1 VDTDQEVFMRFLIL
15 SAMVTALTAVAM
27 SPPAQAAQRHNRHTG
42 VTGAPT
48 TVYQQQLP
56 YGGYGWG
63 TDPDPNVRSEMLRD
77 PPNDR

>member
-1 VDTDQEVFMRFLIL
+1 MRFLIL
-15 SAMVTALTAVAM
+15 AAVTTALTAVAM
-27 SPPAQAAQRHNRHTG
+27 SPSAQAAERHNRHTA

-48 TVYQQQLP
+48 TVYQHQLP
-56 YGGYGWG
+56 YGGYGYG

>member
-1 VDTDQEVFMRFLIL
+1 MRSLIL
-15 SAMVTALTAVAM
+15 AAVASALTAVAM
-27 SPPAQAAQRHNRHTG
+27 SPSAQAAERHNRHTG
-42 VTGAPT
+42 VTTGAPA
-48 TVYQQQLP
+48 TVYQHQLP

>member
-1 VDTDQEVFMRFLIL
+1 MRLLIL
-15 SAMVTALTAVAM
+15 AAVATALGAAAM
-27 SPPAQAAQRHNRHTG
+27 SPAAQAAQRHNRHTG
-42 VTGAPT
+42 VSGAPA

-56 YGGYGWG
+56 YGGYGYG

>member
-1 VDTDQEVFMRFLIL
+1 MRLLIL
-15 SAMVTALTAVAM
+15 ATVATALTAAAM
-27 SPPAQAAQRHNRHTG
+27 SLPAQAAQRHSRHTG
-42 VTGAPT
+42 ASGAPT

-63 TDPDPNVRSEMLRD
+63 TDPDPNVRAEMLRD

>member
-1 VDTDQEVFMRFLIL
+1 MRFLIL
-15 SAMVTALTAVAM
+15 AAVATALTSVAM
-27 SPPAQAAQRHNRHTG
+27 SPSAQAAQRHNRHSG
-42 VTGAPT
+42 ISGAPA

-56 YGGYGWG
+56 YGGYGYG

>member
-1 VDTDQEVFMRFLIL
+1 MRFLIL
-15 SAMVTALTAVAM
+15 AAMATALTAVTM
-27 SPPAQAAQRHNRHTG
+27 SPPAQAAQRHSRNIG
-42 VTGAPT
+42 VSGAPT

-56 YGGYGWG
+56 YGGYGYG

>member
-1 VDTDQEVFMRFLIL
+1 MRFLML
-15 SAMVTALTAVAM
+15 AAVTTALTAVAT
-27 SPPAQAAQRHNRHTG
+27 SPPAQAAAERHSRHTG
-42 VTGAPT
+42 VTGAPA
-48 TVYQQQLP
+48 TVYRQQLP

>member
-1 VDTDQEVFMRFLIL
+1 MRFLIL
-15 SAMVTALTAVAM
+15 AAVATALTAVAM
-27 SPPAQAAQRHNRHTG
+27 SPSAQAAQRHTRHSG
-42 VTGAPT
+42 VTGAPA

-56 YGGYGWG
+56 YGGYGYG

>member
-1 VDTDQEVFMRFLIL
+1 MRLLIL
-15 SAMVTALTAVAM
+15 AVATALTAAEM
-27 SPPAQAAQRHNRHTG
+27 SPPAQAAQRHSRHTG
-42 VTGAPT
+42 ASGAPT

-63 TDPDPNVRSEMLRD
+63 TDPDPNVRAEMLRD

>member
-1 VDTDQEVFMRFLIL
+1 MRFLIL
-15 SAMVTALTAVAM
+15 AAVATALSAVAM
-27 SPPAQAAQRHNRHTG
+27 SPSAQAAERHSRHTG
-42 VTGAPT
+42 VSGAPA
-48 TVYQQQLP
+48 TVYQHQLP

>member
-1 VDTDQEVFMRFLIL
+1 
-15 SAMVTALTAVAM
+15 M
-27 SPPAQAAQRHNRHTG
+27 SLPAQAAQRHSRHTG
-42 VTGAPT
+42 ASGAPA

-63 TDPDPNVRSEMLRD
+63 TDPDPNVRAEMLRD

>member
-1 VDTDQEVFMRFLIL
+1 MRFIIM
-15 SAMVTALTAVAM
+15 AAVATALTAVAM
-27 SPPAQAAQRHNRHTG
+27 SPPALAAARHNRHTG
-42 VTGAPT
+42 ASGAPA

-56 YGGYGWG
+56 YGGYGYG

>member
-1 VDTDQEVFMRFLIL
+1 MRFLIL
-15 SAMVTALTAVAM
+15 AAVASALTAVAM
-27 SPPAQAAQRHNRHTG
+27 SPSAQAAERHNRHTG
-42 VTGAPT
+42 VTTGAPA
-48 TVYQQQLP
+48 TVYQHQLP

>member
-1 VDTDQEVFMRFLIL
+1 MRFLIL
-15 SAMVTALTAVAM
+15 AAVATALTAM
-27 SPPAQAAQRHNRHTG
+27 SPAAQAAQRHSRHTG
-42 VTGAPT
+42 VTGAPS

>member
-1 VDTDQEVFMRFLIL
+1 MRLLIL
-15 SAMVTALTAVAM
+15 ATVATALTAAAM
-27 SPPAQAAQRHNRHTG
+27 SLPAQAAERHHRHSG
-42 VTGAPT
+42 ATGAPA

>member
-1 VDTDQEVFMRFLIL
+1 MRFLIL
-15 SAMVTALTAVAM
+15 AAAATSLAAVAM
-27 SPPAQAAQRHNRHTG
+27 SPSAQAAERHNRHTG
-42 VTGAPT
+42 VTTAAPA
-48 TVYQQQLP
+48 TVYQHQLP

>member
-1 VDTDQEVFMRFLIL
+1 MRFLIL
-15 SAMVTALTAVAM
+15 AAVATALTAM
-27 SPPAQAAQRHNRHTG
+27 SPAAQAAQRHSRHPA
-42 VTGAPT
+42 VTGAPA

-63 TDPDPNVRSEMLRD
+63 TDPDQNVRSEMLRD

>member
-1 VDTDQEVFMRFLIL
+1 MRFLIL
-15 SAMVTALTAVAM
+15 AAVATAFAAVAM
-27 SPPAQAAQRHNRHTG
+27 SPPAQAAQRHSRHTG
-42 VTGAPT
+42 ATGAPA

-56 YGGYGWG
+56 YGDYGWG